1 VREGI
6 SRERERERKKED
18 AKGREERPMK
28 REQNEAEEK
37 EKGKGQEKGGRV
49 ERVRIALDKE
59 RAGIKADRTHLLL
72 RRHRRQGKNRGEPVH
87 TCTYMRAR
95 HEGVLAPFS
104 LLYSPWALRRPAL
117 PWLL

>member
-1 VREGI
+1 
-6 SRERERERKKED
+6 
-18 AKGREERPMK
+18 MK

-72 RRHRRQGKNRGEPVH
+72 RSTEGKEKREESLCTRAH
-87 TCTYMRAR
+87 TREQDTRECSFRSPYC
-95 HEGVLAPFS
+95 APHGPFAA
-104 LLYSPWALRRPAL
+104 LLYLGCFK
-117 PWLL
+117 